1 MKYLLVATAVLGLIY
16 VVFIDSKKSSN
27 NDDRPEVIYQREVDK
42 VEAIEGFLQD
52 TVDQRREEMDEV
64 R

>member
-1 MKYLLVATAVLGLIY
+1 MKYLLVAVAVLGLIY

>member
-1 MKYLLVATAVLGLIY
+1 MKYLLVAAAVLGLIY
-16 VVFIDSKKSSN
+16 MVFIDSKKSPN

-52 TVDQRREEMDEV
+52 NVDQRREEMDEI

>member
-1 MKYLLVATAVLGLIY
+1 MKYLLVAAAVLGLIY